1 MQRQKTIAKWLVIIL
16 LCTVAVGAYI
26 MYDALYVGEGGGAS
40 ADVGTEQP
48 DPSPSEPETPDPD
61 PPFYTELPRPTQT
74 YAGIEVAHAGG
85 EGDEAVLGAV
95 FTADREYVFFSSES
109 EEYDCRGS
117 GVYVAVYSEGALIA
131 VTRFA
136 DAGSAF
142 GGAKLTANGVAAA
155 VSGEES
161 GTLFLFDKSGGVK
174 GEASVPLFESAFL
187 LLADGD
193 LTVFYSDGVR
203 LGVCTVGEGLSVDVS
218 PFRLGG
224 AYTVREGF
232 AAGGSFV
239 LAADNGQDVAVI
251 TYTHASGFINTKTYS
266 QTSFKQIVP
275 VAGEDGAA
283 FCLLGGRSD
292 GVLLSVIGADGT
304 EESAAV
310 LEGSADAAL
319 FGDGTSLTL
328 VRTGLTET
336 YCRHLDLISSVTT
349 AFTVGDVL
357 AVRESGGKRVIL
369 SRSEDGRATA
379 WLSEDGGGFL
389 SVAECDGGE
398 GNAAAEFYGG
408 SLALVLSSRS
418 RDGIF
423 FENFGGADAYFVRIP
438 L

>member
-1 MQRQKTIAKWLVIIL
+1 M
-16 LCTVAVGAYI
+16 
-26 MYDALYVGEGGGAS
+26 
-40 ADVGTEQP
+40 
-48 DPSPSEPETPDPD
+48 
-61 PPFYTELPRPTQT
+61 
-74 YAGIEVAHAGG
+74 
-85 EGDEAVLGAV
+85 
-95 FTADREYVFFSSES
+95 
-109 EEYDCRGS
+109 
-117 GVYVAVYSEGALIA
+117 
-131 VTRFA
+131 
-136 DAGSAF
+136 
-142 GGAKLTANGVAAA
+142 
-155 VSGEES
+155 
-161 GTLFLFDKSGGVK
+161 
-174 GEASVPLFESAFL
+174 
-187 LLADGD
+187 
-193 LTVFYSDGVR
+193 
-203 LGVCTVGEGLSVDVS
+203 
-218 PFRLGG
+218 
-224 AYTVREGF
+224 REGF

-275 VAGEDGAA
+275 VVGEDGAA

-292 GVLLSVIGADGT
+292 GVLLSVIGADGA